1 MIEKMTDESG
11 NTTSPKWS
19 GTAKLVVGLLSSLI
33 VIYLLYRFKAYLAPL
48 ILSFL
53 LAYLLHP
60 LASFLNRR
68 FKIPWRVVSTLLF
81 VLLFLIIMG
90 LLTWGGISIVEQI
103 QNLVNY
109 LQKLI
114 VDLPK
119 MFADL
124 SSQPVAIGPFKLDL
138 SHFDLNSLWTQVQS
152 VVQPLLAN
160 LASLIGTIASGAAT
174 TVVGLIFIILIA
186 YFIMIETGG
195 VREEMFK
202 LNIPAYE
209 VDIKKIGDQLAKIW
223 NAFLRGQ
230 LIVIALTIIVYTI
243 LLSILGVRYFF
254 LLALLAG
261 AARFVPYV
269 GPFIAWTTYALV
281 SLFQTNYFGVQPLT
295 FALIV
300 VGVAW
305 VTDILMDN
313 FVSPRVMSN
322 ALKVHPAAV
331 LVMVFITGSLFGFVG
346 VMLSAPLLASIK
358 LIATYLFRKLMDEDP
373 WAGLETFP
381 PPISIRSNFK
391 KIWNRILHLF
401 KPKKKT
407 DEKI

>member
-1 MIEKMTDESG
+1 MTMMDDQN
-11 NTTSPKWS
+11 NTTSPRWS
-19 GTAKLVVGLLSSLI
+19 GTAKLVVAMLASLI
-33 VIYLLYRFKAYLAPL
+33 VIYLLYRFKVYLAPL
-48 ILSFL
+48 LVSFL
-53 LAYLLHP
+53 LAYLFHP
-60 LASFLNRR
+60 LASYINRR
-68 FKIPWRVVSTLLF
+68 LKIPWRVVSTLIF
-81 VLLFLIIMG
+81 VLLFLIVMG

-114 VDLPK
+114 TDLPQL
-119 MFADL
+119 FADL
-124 SSQPVAIGPFKLDL
+124 SSKPLMIGPFKLDL
-138 SHFDLNSLWTQVQS
+138 SQFDLNSLWTQIQG
-152 VVQPLLAN
+152 VVSPLLSN
-160 LASLIGTIASGAAT
+160 LANLIGTIASGAAT
-174 TVVGLIFIILIA
+174 TVVGIIFIILIA

-195 VREEMFK
+195 VRSDMVK

-209 VDIKKIGDQLAKIW
+209 EDIRKLGNQIAKIW

-230 LIVIALTIIVYTI
+230 LIVIGITIVIYSI
-243 LLSILGVRYFF
+243 LLSVLGVRYFF

-281 SLFQTNYFGVQPLT
+281 SLFQTNYFGVQPLV

-305 VTDILMDN
+305 VTDLILDN
-313 FVSPRVMSN
+313 FISPRVMSN
-322 ALKVHPAAV
+322 ALRVHPAAV
-331 LVMVFITGSLFGFVG
+331 LVMVIISASLFGFVG
-346 VMLSAPLLASIK
+346 VLLSAPLLATLK
-358 LIATYLFRKLMDEDP
+358 LISTYVFRKLMDQDP
-373 WAGLETFP
+373 WEGLKTLP
-381 PPISIRSNFK
+381 PPVPIRKSFK

-401 KPKKKT
+401 KRKNKT

>member
-1 MIEKMTDESG
+1 MTLMNNSE
-11 NTTSPKWS
+11 NTSSPRWS
-19 GTAKLVVGLLSSLI
+19 GTVKLVVALLSSLI
-33 VIYLLYRFKAYLAPL
+33 IIYLLYRFKVYLAPL
-48 ILSFL
+48 LVSFL
-53 LAYLLHP
+53 LAYIFHP
-60 LASFLNRR
+60 LASYINRR
-68 FKIPWRVVSTLLF
+68 FRIPWRVVSTLIF
-81 VLLFLIIMG
+81 VFLFLIVMG

-114 VDLPK
+114 VDLPTL
-119 MFADL
+119 FADL
-124 SSQPVAIGPFKLDL
+124 SGKAIMIGPFKLDL
-138 SHFDLNSLWTQVQS
+138 SKLDFNSVRTQVQG
-152 VVQPLLAN
+152 VVSPLLSN
-160 LASLIGTIASGAAT
+160 LAGLIGTIASGAAT
-174 TVVGLIFIILIA
+174 TIAGLIFVILIA

-202 LNIPAYE
+202 INIPAYQE
-209 VDIKKIGDQLAKIW
+209 DIKKIGDQISKIW

-230 LIVIALTIIVYTI
+230 LIVIGMTIIIYTI
-243 LLSILGVRYFF
+243 LLSVLGVRYSF

-269 GPFIAWTTYALV
+269 GPFVAWTTYALV
-281 SLFQTNYFGVQPLT
+281 SLFQTNYFGVKPFV

-305 VTDILMDN
+305 VTDIMLDN

-331 LVMVFITGSLFGFVG
+331 LVTVFISASLFGFIG
-346 VMLSAPLLASIK
+346 VLLSAPLLASIK
-358 LIATYLFRKLMDEDP
+358 LISTYVFRKLTDQDP
-373 WAGLETFP
+373 WEGLETFP
-381 PPISIRSNFK
+381 PPISIRETFK

>member
-1 MIEKMTDESG
+1 MSMIDNDNHE
-11 NTTSPKWS
+11 TTSPRWS
-19 GTAKLVVGLLSSLI
+19 GSAKLVVALLASLI
-33 VIYLLYRFKAYLAPL
+33 VIYLLYRFKVYLAPL
-48 ILSFL
+48 LLSFL
-53 LAYLLHP
+53 LAYLFHP
-60 LASFLNRR
+60 LASFINRR
-68 FKIPWRVVSTLLF
+68 FRIPWRVVSTLIF
-81 VLLFLIIMG
+81 VLFFLIIMG

-114 VDLPK
+114 VDLPSL
-119 MFADL
+119 FADL
-124 SSQPVAIGPFKLDL
+124 SSKPLMIGPFKLDF
-138 SHFDLNSLWTQVQS
+138 SHLDFNSLWTQVQG
-152 VVQPLLAN
+152 VVSPLLSN
-160 LASLIGTIASGAAT
+160 LANLIGTIASGAAT
-174 TVVGLIFIILIA
+174 TIVGLIFIILIA

-195 VREEMFK
+195 VREDMIK
-202 LNIPAYE
+202 LNIPAYQD
-209 VDIKKIGDQLAKIW
+209 DIKKMGDQIARIW

-230 LIVIALTIIVYTI
+230 LIVIGITIVIYSI
-243 LLSILGVRYFF
+243 LLSVLGVRYFF

-269 GPFIAWTTYALV
+269 GPFVAWTTYALV
-281 SLFQTNYFGVQPLT
+281 SLFQTNYFGVQPLV

-305 VTDILMDN
+305 VTDLMLDN

-331 LVMVFITGSLFGFVG
+331 LVMVIISASLFGFIG
-346 VMLSAPLLASIK
+346 VLLSAPLLATLK
-358 LIATYLFRKLMDEDP
+358 LISTYIVRKLMDQEP
-373 WAGLETFP
+373 WEGLETFP
-381 PPISIRSNFK
+381 TPISISETFK

-401 KPKKKT
+401 KGKKKT

>member
-1 MIEKMTDESG
+1 MTMMDGSDK
-11 NTTSPKWS
+11 TTSPRWS
-19 GTAKLVVGLLSSLI
+19 GTVKLVVALLASLI
-33 VIYLLYRFKAYLAPL
+33 VIYLLYRFKDYLAPL
-48 ILSFL
+48 LVSFL
-53 LAYLLHP
+53 LAYLFLP
-60 LASFLNRR
+60 LASFIHRR
-68 FKIPWRVVSTLLF
+68 FKIPWRVVATLIF
-81 VLLFLIIMG
+81 VLLFLIILG

-114 VDLPK
+114 GDLPTL
-119 MFADL
+119 FADL
-124 SSQPVAIGPFKLDL
+124 SSKPLLIGPFKLDL
-138 SHFDLNSLWTQVQS
+138 SNLDLNSLWTQIQG
-152 VVQPLLAN
+152 VVSPLLSN

-174 TVVGLIFIILIA
+174 TIVGLIFIILIA

-195 VREEMFK
+195 VREDMIK
-202 LNIPAYE
+202 LNIPGYQE
-209 VDIKKIGDQLAKIW
+209 DIKKLGHQIAKIW

-230 LIVIALTIIVYTI
+230 LIVIGITIVIYSI

-269 GPFIAWTTYALV
+269 GPFVAWTTYALV
-281 SLFQTNYFGVQPLT
+281 SVFQTNYFGVQPIV

-300 VGVAW
+300 VGIAW
-305 VTDILMDN
+305 VTDLLLDN

-331 LVMVFITGSLFGFVG
+331 LVTVFITASLLGFIG
-346 VMLSAPLLASIK
+346 VLLSAPLLATIK
-358 LIATYLFRKLMDEDP
+358 LISTYIFRKLMDQDP
-373 WAGLETFP
+373 WEGLETFP
-381 PPISIRSNFK
+381 PPISIRETFK
-391 KIWNRILHLF
+391 QFWNRILHLF
-401 KPKKKT
+401 KRKKKT

>member
-1 MIEKMTDESG
+1 MTIMDDKN
-11 NTTSPKWS
+11 NTTSPRWS
-19 GTAKLVVGLLSSLI
+19 GTAKLVVAMLASLI
-33 VIYLLYRFKAYLAPL
+33 VIYLLYRFKVYLAPL
-48 ILSFL
+48 LVSFL
-53 LAYLLHP
+53 LAYLFHP
-60 LASFLNRR
+60 LASYINRR
-68 FKIPWRVVSTLLF
+68 FKIPWRVVSTLIF

-114 VDLPK
+114 VDLPNL
-119 MFADL
+119 FADL
-124 SSQPVAIGPFKLDL
+124 STKPLAIGPFKLDL
-138 SHFDLNSLWTQVQS
+138 SHFDLNSLWTQIQG
-152 VVQPLLAN
+152 VVSPLLSN
-160 LASLIGTIASGAAT
+160 LANLIGTIASGAAT
-174 TVVGLIFIILIA
+174 TVVGIIFIILIA

-195 VREEMFK
+195 KRGDMFK
-202 LNIPAYE
+202 LNIPAYQE
-209 VDIKKIGDQLAKIW
+209 DIKKLGNQIAKIW

-230 LIVIALTIIVYTI
+230 LIVIGITIVIYSI

-281 SLFQTNYFGVQPLT
+281 SLFQTNYFGLQPLV

-300 VGVAW
+300 VGIAW
-305 VTDILMDN
+305 VTDLILDN
-313 FVSPRVMSN
+313 FISPRVMSN

-331 LVMVFITGSLFGFVG
+331 LVMVIISASLFGFVG
-346 VMLSAPLLASIK
+346 VLLSAPLLATLK
-358 LIATYLFRKLMDEDP
+358 LIATYVFRKLMDQDP
-373 WAGLETFP
+373 WEGLEILP
-381 PPISIRSNFK
+381 PPISISKSFK
-391 KIWNRILHLF
+391 KIWNRILLLF
-401 KPKKKT
+401 KRKKKT

>member
-1 MIEKMTDESG
+1 MTMMN
-11 NTTSPKWS
+11 NTENPTSPNWS
-19 GTAKLVVGLLSSLI
+19 GTAKLVVALLSSLVI
-33 VIYLLYRFKAYLAPL
+33 IYLLYRFKVYLAPL
-48 ILSFL
+48 LVSFL
-53 LAYLLHP
+53 LAYLFHP
-60 LASFLNRR
+60 LASFINRR
-68 FKIPWRVVSTLLF
+68 FKIPWRVVSTLIF
-81 VLLFLIIMG
+81 VLLFLILMG
-90 LLTWGGISIVEQI
+90 LLTWGGISIVEQV

-114 VDLPK
+114 GDLPALI
-119 MFADL
+119 ADL
-124 SSQPVAIGPFKLDL
+124 SSKPLMIGPFKFDL
-138 SHFDLNSLWTQVQS
+138 SHLDLNSLWTQVQG
-152 VVQPLLAN
+152 VVSPLLSN

-209 VDIKKIGDQLAKIW
+209 VDIKKMGDQIAKIW

-230 LIVIALTIIVYTI
+230 LIVIGITIVIYTI

-269 GPFIAWTTYALV
+269 GPFVAWTTYALV
-281 SLFQTNYFGVQPLT
+281 SLFQTNYFGVQPLV

-300 VGVAW
+300 VGIAW
-305 VTDILMDN
+305 VTDMLLDN
-313 FVSPRVMSN
+313 FISPRVMSN

-331 LVMVFITGSLFGFVG
+331 LVMVIISASLFGFVG
-346 VMLSAPLLASIK
+346 VLLSAPLLATIK
-358 LIATYLFRKLMDEDP
+358 LIATYVSRKLMDQDP
-373 WAGLETFP
+373 WEGLETLA
-381 PPISIRSNFK
+381 PPISIRDSFK
-391 KIWNRILHLF
+391 KIWNRIIHLF

>member
-1 MIEKMTDESG
+1 MTMIN
-11 NTTSPKWS
+11 NTENSSSPHWS
-19 GTAKLVVGLLSSLI
+19 GTAKLVVALLSSLI
-33 VIYLLYRFKAYLAPL
+33 VIYMLYRFKVYLAPL
-48 ILSFL
+48 LLSFL
-53 LAYLLHP
+53 LAYLFHP
-60 LASFLNRR
+60 LASFINRR
-68 FKIPWRVVSTLLF
+68 FKIPWRVVSTLIF
-81 VLLFLIIMG
+81 VFLFLIIMG

-114 VDLPK
+114 GDLPTL
-119 MFADL
+119 FADL
-124 SSQPVAIGPFKLDL
+124 STKPLLIGPFKLDL
-138 SHFDLNSLWTQVQS
+138 SHLDLNSLWTQIQG
-152 VVQPLLAN
+152 VVSPLLTN

-174 TVVGLIFIILIA
+174 TVVGIIFIILIA

-209 VDIKKIGDQLAKIW
+209 ADIKIIGEQITKIW

-230 LIVIALTIIVYTI
+230 LIVIGMTIVIYSI
-243 LLSILGVRYFF
+243 LLSVLGVHYFF

-269 GPFIAWTTYALV
+269 GPFVAWTTYALV
-281 SLFQTNYFGVQPLT
+281 SLFQTNYFGVQPFV

-305 VTDILMDN
+305 VTDLMLDN

-331 LVMVFITGSLFGFVG
+331 LVMVIISASLFGFIG
-346 VMLSAPLLASIK
+346 VLLSAPLLATLK
-358 LIATYLFRKLMDEDP
+358 LISTYIIRKLMDQDP
-373 WAGLETFP
+373 WEGLETFP
-381 PPISIRSNFK
+381 PPISISESFK

>member
-1 MIEKMTDESG
+1 MTTMNNSE
-11 NTTSPKWS
+11 NQTSPHWS
-19 GTAKLVVGLLSSLI
+19 GTAKLVVALLSSLVI
-33 VIYLLYRFKAYLAPL
+33 VYLLYRFKVYLGPL
-48 ILSFL
+48 LVSFL
-53 LAYLLHP
+53 LAYLFHP
-60 LASFLNRR
+60 LASYINRR
-68 FKIPWRVVSTLLF
+68 FKIPWRVVSTLIF
-81 VLLFLIIMG
+81 VFLFLIIMG

-114 VDLPK
+114 GDLPTLI
-119 MFADL
+119 ADL
-124 SSQPVAIGPFKLDL
+124 ASKPLMIGPFAIDL
-138 SHFDLNSLWTQVQS
+138 SHFDLNSLWTQVQG
-152 VVQPLLAN
+152 VVEPLLTN
-160 LASLIGTIASGAAT
+160 LASLIGSIASGAAT
-174 TVVGLIFIILIA
+174 TIVGLIFIILIA

-209 VDIKKIGDQLAKIW
+209 ADIKTMGNQITKIW

-230 LIVIALTIIVYTI
+230 LIVIGITIIIYSI
-243 LLSILGVRYFF
+243 LLSVLGVRYFF

-269 GPFIAWTTYALV
+269 GPFVAWTTYALV
-281 SLFQTNYFGVQPLT
+281 SLFQTNYFGVQPIV

-305 VTDILMDN
+305 VTDLLLDN

-331 LVMVFITGSLFGFVG
+331 LVMVIISASLFGFVG
-346 VMLSAPLLASIK
+346 VLLSAPLLATIK
-358 LIATYLFRKLMDEDP
+358 LISTYVVRKLMDQDP
-373 WAGLETFP
+373 WEGLETFP
-381 PPISIRSNFK
+381 PPISIRDSFK
-391 KIWNRILHLF
+391 KIWNRVLHLF

-407 DEKI
+407 DGKI